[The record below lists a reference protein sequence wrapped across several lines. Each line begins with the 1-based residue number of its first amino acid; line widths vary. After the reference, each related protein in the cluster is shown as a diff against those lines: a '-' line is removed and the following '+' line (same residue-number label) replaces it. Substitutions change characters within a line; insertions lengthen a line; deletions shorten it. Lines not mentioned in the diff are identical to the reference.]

1 VLTATLEQLKQTCLA
16 TKVLEDVLFVH
27 LDHRQSAMLG
37 VHMVTIFLVSAFRQ
51 QEALFARRTTL
62 LAIQLSDAL

>member
-1 VLTATLEQLKQTCLA
+1 
-16 TKVLEDVLFVH
+16 
-27 LDHRQSAMLG
+27 MLG

-62 LAIQLSDAL
+62 LAIQLSDALYVAFHSYLSFDLIDHSYGMVLVVEGFRYGSL